1 MPRKKK
7 KLNKR
12 QRQRLE
18 HVKAVKNIHDPATRS
33 AVLNNN
39 AIERN
44 KAKNAEATALP
55 PRTAHYDKRTK
66 TQKSGAVKISEN
78 ANEVTYGWTEDRGG
92 EAVHI
97 KKRSYF
103 KDHAK
108 ARTEDE
114 WTKECGNHC
123 KINKD
128 KFDEGYNSIFGERQK
143 GAAAGKF
150 KKTKKVYK

>member
-7 KLNKR
+7 KLDKR
-12 QRQRLE
+12 QRRRLE
-18 HVKAVKNIHDPATRS
+18 HLKAVRNIHDPATRA
-33 AVLNNN
+33 AVRRNSVK
-39 AIERN
+39 ERN

-55 PRTAHYDKRTK
+55 PRTSHYDKRTK

-92 EAVHI
+92 ENVHI

-108 ARTEDE
+108 AMTEDE
-114 WTKECGNHC
+114 WVKECGNHC

-128 KFDEGYNSIFGERQK
+128 KFDEGMENIFGKREK
-143 GAAAGKF
+143 GAQSGKF
-150 KKTKKVYK
+150 KRTKKVYK